1 MINLS
6 YRKLRTQIA
15 VIIIIML
22 AAIVVLSIFSFRAF
36 SEIIRSR
43 NAASFTQNFQ
53 SYLNYTENQ
62 YKVLDTQ
69 MSWISGSVDLS
80 GYFDNESLWDRSVAN
95 NQIRNNLNG
104 VITTFNSVEA
114 AVILF
119 SDSHVMIE
127 SHRLP
132 EKRFL
137 EAMKVIRDPGNINW
151 QAPRT
156 ISMGTDPSAVHL
168 ILSQSIYS
176 YNKYGRK
183 QSIAGRIYFFVNPEE
198 ILPSG
203 DPFQVQ
209 NALLLNRE
217 NESAPVLL
225 TNLKNDIRLDPSVL
239 TVTTDTGPISL
250 VIDGKT
256 YQYFYQQV
264 DQSDLFLLSVIPSGR
279 MSAGNKRA
287 IFSGMGLLF
296 LVTVFAIFSIW
307 FLTSEI
313 SIPLRRIED
322 GMNRIS
328 EGDFEYRLQEKGN
341 SELTLISN
349 GVNQLLDHLQ
359 SANHDVVKAQE
370 RLYESELLQRDSRI
384 RVLQFQI
391 NPHFLYNT
399 LECIRSIAQ
408 NYQIREL
415 TDIVGALI
423 GIFRYNTSGES
434 IITLREELVCSKYYA
449 KIIEIRFSGKYTF
462 EFQYDESILE
472 NGILKMTLQPILE
485 NAVLHGLAERPGP
498 GRVLIS
504 CQKDQGNILI
514 SIEDDGIGISEDSLA
529 ELVDKLNS
537 PYDINSGDTIGLRNV
552 HQRLRYEY
560 GENNGLKIES
570 VLGSYTRVSFRIPAE
585 PREMKHK
592 NGETL

>member
-1 MINLS
+1 MKNLT

-43 NAASFTQNFQ
+43 NAVSFTQNFQ

-104 VITTFNSVEA
+104 IITTFNSVDA

-119 SDSHVMIE
+119 SDSYVMIE

-137 EAMKVIRDPGNINW
+137 EAMKAVRDPGNINW

-156 ISMGTDPSAVHL
+156 VSLGAEPSSLHL
-168 ILSQSIYS
+168 ILSQNIYS

-183 QSIAGRIYFFVNPEE
+183 QSIAGMIYFFVNPKK
-198 ILPSG
+198 ILPSS
-203 DPFQVQ
+203 DTFPVR

-217 NESAPVLL
+217 NGRTPVLL
-225 TNLKNDIRLDPSVL
+225 TDLTDDIPLDPSVL
-239 TVTTDTGPISL
+239 AAIADKEPGSL
-250 VIDGKT
+250 VVDGKT
-256 YQYFYQQV
+256 YRYFCQQI
-264 DQSDLFLLSVIPSGR
+264 DQSDLFLLSFIPSDEL
-279 MSAGNKRA
+279 SAGNKKA
-287 IFSGMGLLF
+287 VLSGLGLLF

-313 SIPLRRIED
+313 STPLQRIED

-328 EGDFEYRLQEKGN
+328 EGDFEYRLKEKGN

-359 SANHDVVKAQE
+359 SSNRDIVKAQE
-370 RLYESELLQRDSRI
+370 RLYEAELLQRDSRI

-415 TDIVGALI
+415 TEIIGALI

-449 KIIEIRFSGKYTF
+449 KIIGIRFSDKYTF
-462 EFQYDESILE
+462 DFDYDENILDC
-472 NGILKMTLQPILE
+472 GIMKMTLQPILE

-498 GRVLIS
+498 GRVLMI
-504 CQKDQGNILI
+504 CRREEDEILI
-514 SIEDDGIGISEDSLA
+514 SVEDDGIGISEDVLA
-529 ELVDKLNS
+529 ELEEKLNS
-537 PYDINSGDTIGLRNV
+537 PYDIGSGDTIGLRNV
-552 HQRLRYEY
+552 HQRLIYEY
-560 GENNGLKIES
+560 GKNNGLRIES
-570 VLGSYTRVSFRIPAE
+570 VPGSFTRVSFRIPAVIPE
-585 PREMKHK
+585 KIPEE
-592 NGETL
+592 GEAL